1 MSLPLTPL
9 VTDIQWPPWL
19 KMGPAPKKRNVQS
32 TCGLPMH
39 MGGVRQAARCPY
51 GAAEPPWA
59 MVRCYS
65 SSHSPILYTSCV
77 GLLQLLTHNYLG
89 HSARIAR
96 NRSTRIRPSLPD
108 MQRTRYPLSWSDF
121 DVPGFFLHACARSD
135 HSVSKIIIFK
145 SAAGSISFRSTVSQS
160 CSIHACVGGL
170 RPRGGRASAVT
181 MAMPAAGCCLPCAT
195 SGGHPTRHSGV
206 P

>member
-19 KMGPAPKKRNVQS
+19 KMGPAPKKRNGQS
-32 TCGLPMH
+32 TWRLPMH

-96 NRSTRIRPSLPD
+96 NRSTRILPSLPARGD
-108 MQRTRYPLSWSDF
+108 SGAIKPLYCVLRLPEF
-121 DVPGFFLHACARSD
+121 RFTYVQQGVQQNAQSD
-135 HSVSKIIIFK
+135 HAVMH
-145 SAAGSISFRSTVSQS
+145 VPQSQS
-160 CSIHACVGGL
+160 G
-170 RPRGGRASAVT
+170 
-181 MAMPAAGCCLPCAT
+181 
-195 SGGHPTRHSGV
+195 
-206 P
+206 